1 MPPLLIVIIIIIS
14 GIRGLWFRAI
24 KRAGKCSL
32 VEGFPAH
39 PPHLTPNSYITNTKE
54 HYNAILAFFRG
65 QIALLKIFLVQIIHK
80 IDGGYHI

>member
-1 MPPLLIVIIIIIS
+1 
-14 GIRGLWFRAI
+14 
-24 KRAGKCSL
+24 